1 MDMMERSF
9 KAQFK
14 AVDRSKAKLAILIG
28 KSELEEKKVT
38 VKNIAHKEQESI
50 EVEKLIPYVDSVL
63 EEESHYHHEHEGE

>member
-38 VKNIAHKEQESI
+38 VKNITHKEQESI

-63 EEESHYHHEHEGE
+63 EEESHHHHEHEGE